1 VIERQHDV
9 LRVDPEAI
17 SLIRAA
23 FGAALDQVENS
34 IINLGRSGYLRTP
47 WLGDESSLEA
57 AKHYTERA
65 MEAPDSSYNA
75 LVAYRNELTR
85 VYNTLQRMED
95 EYLGTDHQASAD
107 LRRRT

>member
-1 VIERQHDV
+1 VIEQQQDV

-17 SLIRAA
+17 PSVRAA
-23 FGAALDQVENS
+23 FGTALDE
-34 IINLGRSGYLRTP
+34 IKHALINLGRNGYLRTP
-47 WLGDESSLEA
+47 WLGDESSLESA
-57 AKHYTERA
+57 IHYTRRA

-75 LVAYRNELTR
+75 LLAYRNELTR